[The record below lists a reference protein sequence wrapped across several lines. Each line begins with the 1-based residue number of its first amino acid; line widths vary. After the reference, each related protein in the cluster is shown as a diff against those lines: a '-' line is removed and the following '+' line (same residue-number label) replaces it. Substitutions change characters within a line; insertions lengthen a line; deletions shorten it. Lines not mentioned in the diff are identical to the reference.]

1 MSKHYQRP
9 AIIIVED
16 APDMRILVQRL
27 IHGLTTDFDLIAV
40 DQAAKA
46 LGHLDHRIVPLLITD
61 YAMPEMDGLEL
72 TRMVKSV
79 SPATTV
85 LLITAHSSSEVRA
98 QAHAAGADYFLA
110 RGIKFCVDASQ
121 NKHVSFFLASL
132 ALQQRFRRR
141 FLP

>member
-40 DQAAKA
+40 DRAAKA
-46 LGHLDHRIVPLLITD
+46 LGHLEHRVVPLLITD
-61 YAMPEMDGLEL
+61 YAMPEMDGLQL
-72 TRMVKSV
+72 TRAVKAV

-85 LLITAHSSSEVRA
+85 LLITAHSSSEMRA
-98 QAHAAGADYFLA
+98 QAQAAGADYFLA
-110 RGIKFCVDASQ
+110 KPFPLSQ
-121 NKHVSFFLASL
+121 LDELVHTVT
-132 ALQQRFRRR
+132 RRWR
-141 FLP
+141 AANPPPTAND